1 MSAAL
6 LEPEKSFDLSI
17 DLTPTRLTKRQRRQ
31 SGVYELMQL
40 FRRAHDLAESMLA
53 RKVKVP
59 GGERTLQAIAGF
71 TEQYSVILEGD
82 L

>member
-1 MSAAL
+1 
-6 LEPEKSFDLSI
+6 
-17 DLTPTRLTKRQRRQ
+17 
-31 SGVYELMQL
+31 MQL